1 MESPPIWSENLVR
14 NFERIIEW
22 SDAVAL
28 MCDLNPTEYEYY
40 KLKEAWKIEYKDAQD
55 VIISLSANFGSILD
69 WITSGLKSINDNPR
83 LPEMCIIKVVDLDKH
98 SASWKRHVNEERQI
112 LDNLKRDIL
121 FLQNDAKKKLQFF
134 YEEESDEYSSYS
146 DYSED
151 TSSSDEDDED
161 DNDDRESKEKR
172 RGREKERSRDND
184 SRQKDRKYAKN
195 HPENAR
201 RQSNEEEE
209 NEEPKK
215 EEKKD
220 RRNRR

>member
-69 WITSGLKSINDNPR
+69 WISCGLKSINENPR
-83 LPEMCIIKVVDLDKH
+83 LPEMCIINVVDLDKH
-98 SASWKRHVNEERQI
+98 SALWKRHVNEERQV
-112 LDNLKRDIL
+112 LDNLKRDVL
-121 FLQNDAKKKLQFF
+121 SLQGDAKKKLQVF

-151 TSSSDEDDED
+151 TSNSDEDDED
-161 DNDDRESKEKR
+161 DNDDRESREKHRGKEKR
-172 RGREKERSRDND
+172 KKQR
-184 SRQKDRKYAKN
+184 
-195 HPENAR
+195 AR
-201 RQSNEEEE
+201 FKATGS
-209 NEEPKK
+209 
-215 EEKKD
+215 
-220 RRNRR
+220 